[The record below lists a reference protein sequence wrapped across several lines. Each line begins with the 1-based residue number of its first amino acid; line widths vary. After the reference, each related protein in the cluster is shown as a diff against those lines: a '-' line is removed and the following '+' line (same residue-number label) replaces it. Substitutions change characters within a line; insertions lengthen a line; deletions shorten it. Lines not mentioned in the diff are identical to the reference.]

1 MSSTKLEIL
10 AYLSSLTTNWTTSL
24 MHLSS
29 LLFSEK
35 GLFLK
40 NHSIA
45 MLHFTSK
52 KWTTDNNGLFLFLI
66 CSMAVNTSSITP
78 SIDSVINESIVD
90 LNKAF
95 KSSVHIKYNLS
106 VYLTSLRESLW
117 IADRLEIVW
126 WQKTN
131 KQTNKTIT
139 SYVSSPA
146 NFNKL
151 CFSESLTTCGQYTI
165 LWNEVNFYAFLIYSY
180 ITEHHNFFTNAWL
193 VTRSY
198 NWKGR
203 SV

>member
-1 MSSTKLEIL
+1 MSSTKIKLEIL

-95 KSSVHIKYNLS
+95 KSWVHKIKLISIPNISARVSVNCRQIID
-106 VYLTSLRESLW
+106 SLVAKS
-117 IADRLEIVW
+117 
-126 WQKTN
+126 
-131 KQTNKTIT
+131 KQTNKQNNHLLRFL
-139 SYVSSPA
+139 PA
-146 NFNKL
+146 NINKL
-151 CFSESLTTCGQYTI
+151 CFSESLGTRGQFTI
-165 LWNEVNFYAFLIYSY
+165 LLNNGAPQFLYKRVTSY
-180 ITEHHNFFTNAWL
+180 PF
-193 VTRSY
+193 V
-198 NWKGR
+198 
-203 SV
+203 

>member
-95 KSSVHIKYNLS
+95 KSWVHKIKLIS
-106 VYLTSLRESLW
+106 IPILREW
-117 IADRLEIVW
+117 IADRFEIVW
-126 WQKTN
+126 WQKAN

-139 SYVSSPA
+139 SYVSSPLILISYVSA
-146 NFNKL
+146 NPLVRVAN
-151 CFSESLTTCGQYTI
+151 SQ
-165 LWNEVNFYAFLIYSY
+165 YSY

-203 SV
+203 FV